1 MSNSNLKENP
11 KKRLPKYRRV
21 SLKDAPKMILQER
34 DLEIIK
40 AVWDYRFLTTDHIRA
55 MIPGTRRKIYE
66 RLRKLYHR
74 RYLDRLF
81 FTPALY
87 TGGSQKAIYALD
99 KRGTDVLVE
108 EAGVPRE
115 AVRWSA
121 TSKEFKERYLR
132 HALMISNFR
141 VTLAC
146 ALAENPEVEL
156 FYWKQGN
163 VLKEIVY
170 AKEDGKRIRYPVV
183 PDAFFG
189 IRDYGRPAG
198 QQDSYFFLECDRSTM
213 TNERYLKKMRGYW
226 HYGRQKKH
234 EEMYDIS
241 SFRVLTL
248 TMTEQRENNLVRVTR
263 KADDRQVGSPMFW
276 FTNEKKYELENPG
289 SILAPI
295 WQTPKSKKRD
305 QRILE

>member
-1 MSNSNLKENP
+1 MSNSSLKETP
-11 KKRLPKYRRV
+11 KKRLPKYQRV
-21 SLKDAPKMILQER
+21 SLKDAPPMILQER

-40 AVWDYRFLTTDHIRA
+40 AVWEYRFLTTDHIRA
-55 MIPGTRRKIYE
+55 MVPGTRRKIYE

-74 RYLDRLF
+74 RYLNRLF

-99 KRGTDVLVE
+99 KRGADILVE
-108 EAGVPRE
+108 EAGIPRE
-115 AVRWSA
+115 AVKWSA
-121 TSKEFKERYLR
+121 TSMEFKERYLR

-141 VTLAC
+141 VILAC
-146 ALAENPEVEL
+146 ALAEVPDVEL
-156 FYWKQGN
+156 FFWKQGN
-163 VLKEIVY
+163 DLKEIIY
-170 AKEDGKRIRYPVV
+170 AKEGGKRVRYSVV

-189 IRDYGRPAG
+189 IHDHRQAPGR
-198 QQDSYFFLECDRSTM
+198 QDAYFFLECDRSTM
-213 TNERYLKKMRGYW
+213 TNDRYLKKMRGYW

-234 EEMYDIS
+234 EERYDIS

-248 TMTEQRENNLVRVTR
+248 TLTEQRENNLVRVTK

-276 FTNEKKYELENPG
+276 FTNEKKIDLEHPA

-295 WQTPKSKKRD
+295 WQTPKDGKRS
-305 QRILE
+305 QKIIE